1 MSSAVFWSHYDDNG
15 SVWIARDGNDPWQI
29 EYRGSPDWRI
39 AFQKLAEDDF
49 KRILPFEGEPD
60 ARIAEYVE
68 QVVDN
73 AVRAARRAER
83 VRVLAVV
90 EAFETPQQWDGG
102 YQQGY
107 GDAMDDIAATLRAL
121 EDTDG

>member
-83 VRVLAVV
+83 ER
-90 EAFETPQQWDGG
+90 
-102 YQQGY
+102 
-107 GDAMDDIAATLRAL
+107 IAAFVQALPEFDEHRNGFSDLIDRNEAATAIRAL
-121 EDTDG
+121 GDE